1 MGEQMMQFQ
10 IPPELLSDFP
20 WPLDGGGHAEG
31 FLPMAFE

>member
-1 MGEQMMQFQ
+1 MGDQMMQFQ